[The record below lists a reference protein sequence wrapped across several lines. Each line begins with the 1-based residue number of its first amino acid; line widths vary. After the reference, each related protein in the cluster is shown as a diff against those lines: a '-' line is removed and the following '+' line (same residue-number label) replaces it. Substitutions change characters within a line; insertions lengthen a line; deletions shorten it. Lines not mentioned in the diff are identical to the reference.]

1 MRELPPPR
9 ASGLPSA
16 GSGDRAPTEYAGF
29 GLSPRAEEKKR
40 AGAPPGDYRPISSR
54 LPLVAIH
61 LSAGPANLV
70 SIGFARAI
78 PISAGPGGF
87 RRRTAARPR
96 PPLRDILLAAAVD
109 MSKRRIR
116 RGPPA
121 HKAAQLP
128 AFSVHLAGRI
138 TPCGASSVRREN
150 LLIFASIALIRRF
163 ARRGRRQTAQ
173 PSTIRPVE
181 MPGAEQMALVEARDI
196 VKRFGSLTAVDGIS
210 FAVDRA
216 EVVGFLGPNGA
227 GKSTAMKI
235 ISGFLEPTSGQ
246 AFIEG
251 YDSQTQPME
260 ARRCLGYL
268 PEGAP
273 AYGDMSVA
281 DFLGFIAAMHGLS
294 KRQANDRLAE
304 LVERI
309 DLADVW
315 NQRIE
320 QLSKGFKRRVG
331 IAQALVHDPDVL
343 ILDEPTDGLDPNQ
356 KHEMRELIRSI
367 APQKAIVISTH
378 ILEEVE
384 AVCTRAI
391 IIAKGRMLADATPAE
406 LLARPHETELAVTI
420 ATADPRK
427 AIEIISTQ
435 PGVSKVYV
443 AERIDGVTR
452 LLVHAPQNR
461 PTAAELAG
469 ILGRSNIVVSE
480 MFLKRASL
488 EDVFREITNGSR
500 N

>member
-1 MRELPPPR
+1 
-9 ASGLPSA
+9 
-16 GSGDRAPTEYAGF
+16 
-29 GLSPRAEEKKR
+29 
-40 AGAPPGDYRPISSR
+40 
-54 LPLVAIH
+54 
-61 LSAGPANLV
+61 
-70 SIGFARAI
+70 
-78 PISAGPGGF
+78 
-87 RRRTAARPR
+87 
-96 PPLRDILLAAAVD
+96 
-109 MSKRRIR
+109 
-116 RGPPA
+116 
-121 HKAAQLP
+121 
-128 AFSVHLAGRI
+128 
-138 TPCGASSVRREN
+138 
-150 LLIFASIALIRRF
+150 
-163 ARRGRRQTAQ
+163 
-173 PSTIRPVE
+173 
-181 MPGAEQMALVEARDI
+181 MALVEARDL

-235 ISGFLEPTSGQ
+235 ISGFLEPSSGQ

-251 YDSQTQPME
+251 YNSHTQPIE
-260 ARRCLGYL
+260 ARRRLGYL

-281 DFLGFIAAMHGLS
+281 DFLGFIAAMHGMS

-309 DLADVW
+309 GLAEVW

-320 QLSKGFKRRVG
+320 ALSKGFKRRVG

-356 KHEMRELIRSI
+356 KHDMRELIRLI
-367 APQKAIVISTH
+367 AARKAIVISTH

-406 LLARPHETELAVTI
+406 LLAQGANAFAITIVTV
-420 ATADPRK
+420 DPQR

-435 PGVSKVYV
+435 PGISKVYV
-443 AERIDGVTR
+443 AERVDGVTR

-461 PTAAELAG
+461 PTVAELAG
-469 ILGRSNIVVSE
+469 VLGRSDIAVSE
-480 MFLKRASL
+480 MFVKHASL
-488 EDVFREITNGSR
+488 DDVFRQITNGAE